1 MMEMDGLDSAKYQK
15 SKRRDTYGIIKL
27 LMNKTKTCIVLS
39 SSNLRPK
46 RGEEPEID
54 SSLAGLSFSERGS
67 GFSLGFR
74 PIGPPVFD
82 GVRKKVILCGEDYA
96 WAPIWW
102 SFDNSKT

>member
-1 MMEMDGLDSAKYQK
+1 MEMDGLDSAKCQK

-39 SSNLRPK
+39 SSNLRSK
-46 RGEEPEID
+46 CGEEPEIG

-74 PIGPPVFD
+74 LIGPSVFD
-82 GVRKKVILCGEDYA
+82 GARRKFALHGEDYA

-102 SFDNSKT
+102 SSENSKR